1 MGQIFCKDPS
11 TEEATKQ
18 SALGDTPNGNT
29 NLNGTTGIH
38 DKSIADPDNN
48 SKTIDIHGNPSKNAI
63 SSRAAELQQLEERRV
78 ERIIAKAGREMV
90 FVGNTREANYY
101 NDQGFAAALAQHL
114 QHTLP
119 PTKTPKKL
127 PPPVPTRDAYKILS
141 RPIPAEPT
149 AELLHQAEAFL
160 ETTVVGKEQ
169 LFAGCPAI
177 AESLL

>member
-1 MGQIFCKDPS
+1 MKSLLKIS
-11 TEEATKQ
+11 VIAT
-18 SALGDTPNGNT
+18 AVV
-29 NLNGTTGIH
+29 TT
-38 DKSIADPDNN
+38 
-48 SKTIDIHGNPSKNAI
+48 
-63 SSRAAELQQLEERRV
+63 
-78 ERIIAKAGREMV
+78 
-90 FVGNTREANYY
+90 
-101 NDQGFAAALAQHL
+101 AAALAQHL